1 MLNTALVFIYCQT
14 LHIVCPYLHIQC
26 GLAAYDNI
34 TVDCVFNIYV
44 YAYIVQRH

>member
-14 LHIVCPYLHIQC
+14 LHRLCPYLHIQ

-44 YAYIVQRH
+44 HAYSVQRH